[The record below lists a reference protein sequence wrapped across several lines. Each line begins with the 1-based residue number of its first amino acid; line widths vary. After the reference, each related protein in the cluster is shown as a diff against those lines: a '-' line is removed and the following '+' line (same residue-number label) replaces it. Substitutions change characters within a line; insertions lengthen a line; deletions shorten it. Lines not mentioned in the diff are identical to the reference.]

1 VLDEIS
7 CSGVERG
14 VGLRLPAAT
23 YQYRTDYGGARG
35 PTRFPKLAAL
45 TVGGCHPSGHNQKS
59 EARNVKIAKH
69 QNLNLDFSYLRVTT
83 A

>member
-1 VLDEIS
+1 MLGDVLDEIS

-45 TVGGCHPSGHNQKS
+45 TVGGYHPSGHKQKS
-59 EARNVKIAKH
+59 EARTR
-69 QNLNLDFSYLRVTT
+69 QNCKTSEPQPRFLLP
-83 A
+83 